1 MRIEI
6 EWRDELSDKQFRL
19 QKVLDVRESVE
30 KEKQK
35 LLSLSKRKLKSQEK
49 QLRDIEAQKGDFT
62 KKMNNI
68 DRQKVRESIGKHNYL
83 STLHETIV
91 KKLSEIKS
99 TKSDVEKKRQD
110 LLKAVKDK
118 KSLEKLKEKQRLET
132 IKTQQAKEQFFLD
145 EVAQRSKGMN
155 Q

>member
-1 MRIEI
+1 M
-6 EWRDELSDKQFRL
+6 SDKTFRL

-49 QLRDIEAQKGDFT
+49 QLRDIEAKKGDFT

-68 DRQKVRESIGKHNYL
+68 DRQEVREIVGKHNYL
-83 STLHETIV
+83 STLHETIAE
-91 KKLSEIKS
+91 KLSEIKS
-99 TKSDVEKKRQD
+99 TKSDVEEKRQD
-110 LLKAVKDK
+110 LLKAVQDK